1 MHGWK
6 IIFSKTERTTMRA
19 LASSLALCL
28 ASTAAFADKVEE
40 ESARAPSTGRIRPS
54 MEEHNRD

>member
-28 ASTAAFADKVEE
+28 ASTAAFADKAEE
-40 ESARAPSTGRIRPS
+40 ECKGAKYRKDSALNGGAQP
-54 MEEHNRD
+54 